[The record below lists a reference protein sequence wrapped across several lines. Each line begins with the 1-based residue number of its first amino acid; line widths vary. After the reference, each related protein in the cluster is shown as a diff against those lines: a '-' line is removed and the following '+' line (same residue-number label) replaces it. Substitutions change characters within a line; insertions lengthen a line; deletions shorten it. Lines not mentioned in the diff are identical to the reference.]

1 MEDEIIFLYVFSILL
16 DEDICLGS
24 LRNSFDTDEDVHE
37 SSVQLPNPPFLKG
50 SEGGLSIEGKESG
63 LKP

>member
-24 LRNSFDTDEDVHE
+24 LRNSFDTNNDVHLAPPI
-37 SSVQLPNPPFLKG
+37 SNPSVSLK
-50 SEGGLSIEGKESG
+50 
-63 LKP
+63 